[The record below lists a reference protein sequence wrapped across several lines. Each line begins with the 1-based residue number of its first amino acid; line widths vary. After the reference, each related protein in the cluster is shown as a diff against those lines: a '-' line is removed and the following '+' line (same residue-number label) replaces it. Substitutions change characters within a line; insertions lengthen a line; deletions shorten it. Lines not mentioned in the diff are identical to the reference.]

1 MQPKLLLLF
10 LAPESE
16 VGPVAVRTCFDHD
29 GKKKK
34 RRGTQKKNASKCSGC
49 LMVMKYA
56 SSELLNEWHQRKP
69 ENKIGKNIGTHSTEE
84 TGSKKSMQ
92 ADRDA
97 AKRKCK
103 NMHIRP
109 QVRGCR
115 SIRSCCHQNMM
126 LERCDMTLLK
136 KIAVR
141 TLAGLLAE
149 LEPRREVLV
158 VAAAVEGA
166 VVGLAVQLG
175 ASLAGSFQTFSSVK
189 NSVDVLTP
197 LFQRKRVGFR

>member
-1 MQPKLLLLF
+1 
-10 LAPESE
+10 
-16 VGPVAVRTCFDHD
+16 
-29 GKKKK
+29 
-34 RRGTQKKNASKCSGC
+34 
-49 LMVMKYA
+49 
-56 SSELLNEWHQRKP
+56 
-69 ENKIGKNIGTHSTEE
+69 
-84 TGSKKSMQ
+84 
-92 ADRDA
+92 
-97 AKRKCK
+97 
-103 NMHIRP
+103 
-109 QVRGCR
+109 
-115 SIRSCCHQNMM
+115 MM